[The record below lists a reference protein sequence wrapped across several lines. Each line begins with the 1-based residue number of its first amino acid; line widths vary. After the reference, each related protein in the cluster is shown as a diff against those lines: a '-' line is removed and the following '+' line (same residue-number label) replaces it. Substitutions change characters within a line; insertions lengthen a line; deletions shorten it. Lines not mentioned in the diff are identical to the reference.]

1 MKEGKLLLKLK
12 GIEARLNE
20 IERQINYEGF
30 VCAMELDDRLDKGL
44 TGEAATAHYNAWM
57 AKYNLKHLMLK

>member
-1 MKEGKLLLKLK
+1 MKERKLLLKLK

-20 IERQINYEGF
+20 IDRQICYEGF
-30 VCAMELDDRLDKGL
+30 VCSMELNDRLDKGL
-44 TGEAATAHYNAWM
+44 TGDAATEHYNAWM